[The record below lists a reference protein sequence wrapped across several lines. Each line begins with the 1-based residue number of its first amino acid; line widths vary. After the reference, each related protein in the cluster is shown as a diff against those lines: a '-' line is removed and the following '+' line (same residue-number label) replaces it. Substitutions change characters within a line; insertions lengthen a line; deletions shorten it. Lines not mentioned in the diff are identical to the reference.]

1 MTDLQAVK
9 VNSLIGQNQ
18 LPDGLL
24 SPIQLSLL
32 KVIKENPKAKWSSA
46 INQDFLVAWD
56 NALSKVPTDKI

>member
-32 KVIKENPKAKWSSA
+32 KTKWSSA

-56 NALSKVPTDKI
+56 NALSKVPTDRI